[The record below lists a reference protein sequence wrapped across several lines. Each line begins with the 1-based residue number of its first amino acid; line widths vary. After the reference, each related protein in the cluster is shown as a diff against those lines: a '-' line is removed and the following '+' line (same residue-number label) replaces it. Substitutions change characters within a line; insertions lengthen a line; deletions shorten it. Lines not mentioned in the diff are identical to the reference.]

1 LAGRIQ
7 LRRRGRGSGR
17 QGLLVERDLELSV
30 LERRLAAA
38 CVGAGSVVVIEAP
51 AGKGKSRLLTIA
63 GDMARESGMR
73 VLGAHGSELER
84 DFPFGL
90 AIQLFEPRWIAAGP
104 DERARLTQGPARWA
118 AELLSGITADPAELP
133 DDQGYSVIHG
143 LFWLACNLIAPPPT
157 EAQLAPLVML
167 VDDVQWAD
175 RPSLRFLAYLADRI
189 ADLPLLLVTTV
200 RQGEDAADQRA
211 LMALRDAADDSLLR
225 PDSLSDEGVAEV
237 VLSQLPDADPS
248 FCEACAR
255 VTGGNP
261 FLLVELI
268 DQVRADGSRPNAV
281 TARRLAELA
290 PESVLN
296 AVVARLGSMPETS
309 RTVASAVAVLGDG
322 APLAQVATFTGL
334 DLDGASRAA
343 DLLAAVHLFHPGA
356 PLSFVHPL
364 TAAAVRTSMSPLHRG
379 EAHRRAAAILRDQ
392 GASDEAVAAHLLVA
406 PPASDTSAVEVLRSA
421 ARKAVASGDAES
433 AVRMLRRALAEQPA
447 AEVYPGVLG
456 ELGEAELAAGL
467 PQAGERIEAAIG
479 ATDDRVRRGELSL
492 ARAKALYSDGRY
504 RDAAE
509 TLAASM
515 RETDGDDRA
524 LADELEAAY
533 TAAASLVP
541 ELAEDA
547 LLRAQR
553 LLLPAT
559 DMPTGA
565 QRAALAHVAMQAALR
580 GQDRASVTSI
590 AELAWGDGALL
601 DADAA
606 DGLSWPL
613 LTGALLFVDELERDL
628 EICDDALAEAR
639 RLESPAAYA
648 TASYCRAWPLY
659 EQGRILDAAADA
671 QAALD
676 ARPAGCRTYVRTA
689 YGALACCHIQRA
701 ELAHAETALTFIGHP
716 QVESSVHVLFLLDV
730 RAQLR
735 LAQLR
740 PEAALRDAL
749 DAGRRLQEHY
759 GISSPGG
766 VAWRSTAALANLALG
781 DRVRAHDLASEELE
795 LARAAGITRV
805 VIRDLRVLGLA
816 ERGKRGLELLAE
828 AVALADSSPS
838 RLEQIHALIDLGSAL
853 RRANRRA
860 DARPPLRKALD
871 LSHRG
876 GVAAATARAQ
886 SELSATGARPRRVLL
901 TGAESLTPR
910 ERRVG
915 ELAAKGLTTRAIAEL
930 LFVTPKTVEYHLRH
944 VYQKLN
950 ISSRAEISEA
960 LENGDSA

>member
-17 QGLLVERDLELSV
+17 QGLLIERDLELSV
-30 LERRLAAA
+30 LEHRIAAA
-38 CVGAGSVVVIEAP
+38 CDGAGSVVVIEAP

-63 GDMARESGMR
+63 GDMAREASMR

-84 DFPFGL
+84 DFPFGV

-104 DERARLTQGPARWA
+104 DERASLTQGPARWA

-143 LFWLACNLIAPPPT
+143 LFWLACNLTAPGSPAHTGP
-157 EAQLAPLVML
+157 LAML
-167 VDDVQWAD
+167 VDDLQWAD

-189 ADLPLLLVTTV
+189 GDLPLLLVATF
-200 RQGEDAADQRA
+200 RQGEEPADQRA
-211 LMALRDAADDSLLR
+211 LMALRDIADDSLLR
-225 PDSLSDEGVAEV
+225 PDSLSDEGVAEIV
-237 VLSQLPDADPS
+237 VSHLPDADPS

-268 DQVRADGSRPNAV
+268 DQVRADGSRPNWA
-281 TARRLAELA
+281 TARRLAEMA

-296 AVVARLGSMPETS
+296 AVVARLGAMPESS
-309 RTVASAVAVLGDG
+309 RAVASAVAVLGDG

-334 DLDGASRAA
+334 DLDAASRAA
-343 DLLAAVHLFHPGA
+343 DLLSAVHLFHPGA

-364 TAAAVRTSMSPLHRG
+364 TASAVRTSMSPLHRG

-406 PPASDTSAVEVLRSA
+406 PPASDSSAVEVLRSA

-447 AEVYPGVLG
+447 AELYPGVLG
-456 ELGEAELAAGL
+456 ELGEAELSAGL

-479 ATDDRVRRGELSL
+479 ATDDPARRRQLSL
-492 ARAKALYSDGRY
+492 ARARALYSDGRY

-509 TLAASM
+509 TLAVSLQ
-515 RETDGDDRA
+515 ETDGDDPA

-547 LLRAQR
+547 VRRGERLLLRA
-553 LLLPAT
+553 AET
-559 DMPTGA
+559 PTAA

-580 GQDRASVTSI
+580 GQDRGSVTSL
-590 AELAWGDGALL
+590 AELAWGEGALL
-601 DADAA
+601 DDDSA

-613 LTGALLFVDELERDL
+613 LTGALLFVDALERDL
-628 EICDDALAEAR
+628 EICDAALATAQR
-639 RLESPAAYA
+639 VDSPAAYA
-648 TASYCRAWPLY
+648 SASYCRAWPLY

-676 ARPAGCRTYVRTA
+676 ARPAGCRTYLRTA

-716 QVESSVHVLFLLDV
+716 QVESSVHLLFLLDV

-735 LAQLR
+735 LAELR
-740 PEAALRDAL
+740 PEEALQDAL
-749 DAGRRLQEHY
+749 DAGRRLQEDY

-781 DRVRAHDLASEELE
+781 QRARAHELASEELE

-805 VIRDLRVLGLA
+805 MVRDLRVLGLA
-816 ERGKRGLELLAE
+816 ERGNRGLELLGE
-828 AVALADSSPS
+828 AVALAGAAAGP

-871 LSHRG
+871 LSYRG
-876 GVAAATARAQ
+876 GAAAAAVRAQ
-886 SELSATGARPRRVLL
+886 NELSATGARPRRALL
-901 TGAESLTPR
+901 TGAASLTPR
-910 ERRVG
+910 ELRVG
-915 ELAAKGLTTRAIAEL
+915 ELAAKGLTTKAIAEL

-950 ISSRAEISEA
+950 ISSRAEIARA
-960 LENGDSA
+960 LGLDDD

>member
-1 LAGRIQ
+1 M
-7 LRRRGRGSGR
+7 
-17 QGLLVERDLELSV
+17 LEH
-30 LERRLAAA
+30 RLAAA
-38 CVGAGSVVVIEAP
+38 CDGAGSVVVIEAP

-63 GDMARESGMR
+63 GDMARAAGMR

-84 DFPFGL
+84 DFPFGV

-104 DERARLTQGPARWA
+104 DERASLTEGPARWA
-118 AELLSGITADPAELP
+118 AELLSGITTDPGELP

-143 LFWLACNLIAPPPT
+143 LFWLACNLIAPGGGQ
-157 EAQLAPLVML
+157 AQPAPLAML

-189 ADLPLLLVTTV
+189 ADLPLLLVATF
-200 RQGEDAADQRA
+200 RQGEEPADQRA
-211 LMALRDAADDSLLR
+211 LMALREIANDSLLR
-225 PDSLSDEGVAEV
+225 PDSLTEEGVAAI
-237 VLSQLPDADPS
+237 VLSHLPDADPS
-248 FCEACAR
+248 FCEACAQ

-281 TARRLAELA
+281 MARRLAEMA
-290 PESVLN
+290 PESVLS
-296 AVVARLGSMPETS
+296 AVVARLGAMPESS
-309 RTVASAVAVLGDG
+309 RSVASAVAVLGDG

-334 DLDGASRAA
+334 DLDAASRAA
-343 DLLAAVHLFHPGA
+343 DLLSAVHLFHPGA

-364 TAAAVRTSMSPLHRG
+364 TASAVRTSMSPLHRG

-406 PPASDTSAVEVLRSA
+406 PPASDSSAVEVLRSA

-447 AEVYPGVLG
+447 AELYPGVLG
-456 ELGEAELAAGL
+456 ELGEAELSAGL
-467 PQAGERIEAAIG
+467 PQAGARIEAAIG
-479 ATDDRVRRGELSL
+479 ATDDPARRRQLSL

-509 TLAASM
+509 TLAVSM
-515 RETDGDDRA
+515 QETNGDDPA
-524 LADELEAAY
+524 LTDELEAAY

-547 LLRAQR
+547 LRRGERMLLRAAER
-553 LLLPAT
+553 
-559 DMPTGA
+559 PTGP

-580 GQDRASVTSI
+580 GQDRASVTSL
-590 AELAWGDGALL
+590 AELAWGEGALL
-601 DADAA
+601 DDDSA

-613 LTGALLFVDELERDL
+613 LTGALVFVDELERDL
-628 EICDDALAEAR
+628 EICDEALAAAR
-639 RLESPAAYA
+639 RLDSPAAYA
-648 TASYCRAWPLY
+648 SASYCRAWPLY

-716 QVESSVHVLFLLDV
+716 QVESSVHLLFLLDV

-740 PEAALRDAL
+740 PDAALADAL
-749 DAGRRLQEHY
+749 DAGRRLQQDY

-781 DRVRAHDLASEELE
+781 ERAQAHELASEELE

-805 VIRDLRVLGLA
+805 IVRDLRVLGLT
-816 ERGKRGLELLAE
+816 ERGNRGLELLGE
-828 AVALADSSPS
+828 AVALADSVGP

-876 GVAAATARAQ
+876 GVAAAAVRAQ
-886 SELSATGARPRRVLL
+886 NELSATGARPRRALL

-910 ERRVG
+910 ELRVG

-944 VYQKLN
+944 MYQKLG
-950 ISSRAEISEA
+950 ITSRSQIAEA
-960 LENGDSA
+960 LGLDDA